1 MKSATGGEAHSFIC
15 LPHEL
20 TDTLSLSSLKE
31 HSKMP
36 RVPRTRVLPKMPTLT
51 KIFLA
56 ILAGSG
62 IALAVAQAL
71 LLLKAG

>member
-1 MKSATGGEAHSFIC
+1 MKSATGGEAHSFIY
-15 LPHEL
+15 LPPEL
-20 TDTLSLSSLKE
+20 TDTLSLSSLPTKE

-36 RVPRTRVLPKMPTLT
+36 TLP

>member
-1 MKSATGGEAHSFIC
+1 
-15 LPHEL
+15 
-20 TDTLSLSSLKE
+20 
-31 HSKMP
+31 
-36 RVPRTRVLPKMPTLT
+36 MPTLP

>member
-1 MKSATGGEAHSFIC
+1 
-15 LPHEL
+15 
-20 TDTLSLSSLKE
+20 
-31 HSKMP
+31 MP
-36 RVPRTRVLPKMPTLT
+36 RVPKTRVLPKMPTLP